1 MQRTLAA
8 DHGLSG
14 RNVGGSA
21 LDTQLEMHD
30 VASFVEVEERLAQAH
45 DVVKPGAASNVAAGH

>member
-1 MQRTLAA
+1 VQRTLAA

-30 VASFVEVEERLAQAH
+30 VASLRASALRGRGL
-45 DVVKPGAASNVAAGH
+45 PGEPSAEYGALQR